1 MTATEPG
8 RGYDPRNPAHRDWW
22 MEQVRQR
29 TEQAMNLPGGITLAW
44 ADGEPE
50 PTMDAETFAE
60 VIDALGVVGRSW
72 LDIELSM
79 LGSTSPFRRNP
90 TKAVS
95 PACYEASWGWVHSR
109 PSCRC
114 VR

>member
-1 MTATEPG
+1 MTATEPDHA
-8 RGYDPRNPAHRDWW
+8 YDASNPEHLAWW
-22 MEQVRQR
+22 MEAVQQR
-29 TEQAMNLPGGITLAW
+29 TGQAMGLPDGVTLAW

-50 PTMDAETFAE
+50 MDRETFAE

-79 LGSTSPFRRNP
+79 LSTTGPFRRKP
-90 TKAVS
+90 ARPVS

-114 VR
+114 SR